1 PKDAQLTSPYF
12 TDDYWSHPSNPAIN
26 RFDPSVPFGVPFA
39 PTPFRVTFRVT
50 STSGIAIT
58 REVPIAFRYVKDIY
72 NGDKRMELNVVPA
85 FSVKTTPSLAV
96 VPAASG
102 APRAPS
108 LDREIHVTVTNGT
121 KGAAQATVTLEAP
134 AGWKVAP
141 ANAALGFANEDE

>member
-1 PKDAQLTSPYF
+1 
-12 TDDYWSHPSNPAIN
+12 PSNPRSKN
-26 RFDPSVPFGVPFA
+26 CEPDVPFGVPFA
-39 PTPFRVTFRVT
+39 PSPYSVRFRVKGN
-50 STSGIAIT
+50 SGIAIT
-58 REVPIAFRYVKDIY
+58 RDVPVTFRYVRDIY

-96 VPAASG
+96 VPAPSG

-141 ANAALGFANEDE
+141 